1 MDKKKIC
8 VLLLEDEAA
17 HAEAIRRGLESY
29 DDVFNLQV
37 VGTLKEYREHIAA
50 NPPDIALLDMI
61 LPDGNGI
68 ELLTYP
74 PESNT
79 FPMLILT
86 SHGNEKSAV
95 DALKAGA
102 QDYIVKSPDTFSDM
116 PRILTRNLS
125 QWTLIQENKKTAQ
138 ALQASEQ
145 NFRNSLDNSLMGIR
159 IIDADWHTLY
169 VNRVFLDIFGY
180 KNSNEVTRTS
190 LQDRYTPEE
199 NNRYLL
205 RMEKKQRGES
215 VPDNPK
221 VDIIGKDGTI
231 RNIRVYSNEV
241 LWDGKQQ
248 RQLIYHDITELQKGE
263 EALKASEQNFRNSLD
278 SSLMGIYVT
287 NTDWHVLYV
296 NQAFLNMFGYEN
308 VEESRASPPHKH
320 YTPESYADY
329 LLRSE
334 RQSRGELNP
343 DKFELDIIHK
353 DGTIRHLQVFRKEV
367 LWDGKPQS
375 QLLYNDITE
384 RVQAEEVLKLSEQN
398 FRNSMDSS
406 SMGIRIM
413 GDADRTLYANQ
424 ALLDIFGYKNI
435 GELRASPPQ
444 EHYTPESYVGF
455 IRRKEQFA
463 RGESLPDQLEFD
475 IIRKDGVIRH
485 IQLSSRNVFW
495 DGRQQFQI
503 LYSDITERKQAE
515 KEKQELEAKAQIAS
529 RLAAVG
535 EMAAGIA
542 HEINNPLTG
551 VIGFSQLLLE
561 KQNIPE
567 DIKADIIVIADGSK
581 RVADIVKR
589 LLTFARQTKPIKTL
603 ANLNEL
609 IENTLKL
616 RDYVLKTAN
625 IEVVTRFDPELP
637 WSIVDPGQLQQVFLN
652 LIVNAE
658 QEMKK
663 AHGKGTLTITT
674 EKKENNIRMSFKDDG
689 PGITKENL
697 GHLFEPFFTTKDVGE
712 GTGLGLSLSRAI
724 VLEHGGKMSVKSE
737 SGHGATFIVEIPII
751 ESLPSEVKTVS
762 PAAKEEKLITKKGRI
777 LVVDDEPG
785 VRTLIEKVLT
795 QSGHSVDTI
804 GDASK
809 AIDKLDAGVI
819 YDVILID
826 VRMPGMNG
834 TEMYS
839 HILEKTPKMKN
850 RIIFITGDVMGAD
863 IKVFLTQNKLPYL
876 AKPFDIKLLKDKIEV
891 IMMAG

>member
-1 MDKKKIC
+1 
-8 VLLLEDEAA
+8 
-17 HAEAIRRGLESY
+17 
-29 DDVFNLQV
+29 
-37 VGTLKEYREHIAA
+37 
-50 NPPDIALLDMI
+50 
-61 LPDGNGI
+61 
-68 ELLTYP
+68 
-74 PESNT
+74 
-79 FPMLILT
+79 
-86 SHGNEKSAV
+86 
-95 DALKAGA
+95 
-102 QDYIVKSPDTFSDM
+102 
-116 PRILTRNLS
+116 
-125 QWTLIQENKKTAQ
+125 
-138 ALQASEQ
+138 
-145 NFRNSLDNSLMGIR
+145 
-159 IIDADWHTLY
+159 
-169 VNRVFLDIFGY
+169 
-180 KNSNEVTRTS
+180 
-190 LQDRYTPEE
+190 
-199 NNRYLL
+199 
-205 RMEKKQRGES
+205 
-215 VPDNPK
+215 
-221 VDIIGKDGTI
+221 
-231 RNIRVYSNEV
+231 
-241 LWDGKQQ
+241 
-248 RQLIYHDITELQKGE
+248 
-263 EALKASEQNFRNSLD
+263 
-278 SSLMGIYVT
+278 
-287 NTDWHVLYV
+287 
-296 NQAFLNMFGYEN
+296 
-308 VEESRASPPHKH
+308 
-320 YTPESYADY
+320 
-329 LLRSE
+329 
-334 RQSRGELNP
+334 
-343 DKFELDIIHK
+343 
-353 DGTIRHLQVFRKEV
+353 
-367 LWDGKPQS
+367 
-375 QLLYNDITE
+375 
-384 RVQAEEVLKLSEQN
+384 
-398 FRNSMDSS
+398 
-406 SMGIRIM
+406 
-413 GDADRTLYANQ
+413 
-424 ALLDIFGYKNI
+424 
-435 GELRASPPQ
+435 
-444 EHYTPESYVGF
+444 
-455 IRRKEQFA
+455 
-463 RGESLPDQLEFD
+463 
-475 IIRKDGVIRH
+475 
-485 IQLSSRNVFW
+485 VFW

-712 GTGLGLSLSRAI
+712 GTGLGLSLSRSI
-724 VLEHGGKMSVKSE
+724 VLEHNGTLNVESE
-737 SGHGATFIVEIPII
+737 FGHGAIFIVEIPII

-762 PAAKEEKLITKKGRI
+762 PTAKLEKLITKKGRI

-785 VRTLIEKVLT
+785 VRALVEKILT

-876 AKPFDIKLLKDKIEV
+876 AKPFDIELLKKQIDV
-891 IMMAG
+891 IIKTGKPDNDSPNRRGIV